1 MNPIWTIGEIFMF
14 ALRTP
19 LPISVSDSYFSG
31 TIYAVEVAAAE
42 TTVMITP
49 LDTHTSIPGTTVT
62 FEMAAQ
68 TLGDAADAKF
78 TVTANG
84 AAQEYTS
91 SLVTTWTYPET
102 TLWLSFESTQTA
114 FILTGT
120 GVTEITIPSAH
131 THILINDIETAVD
144 LAGITTTLSVEGST
158 NVIVQIPGTT
168 ASLEVPGLT
177 AEFTAITTVI
187 TTDGETKYCGDQTL
201 EAGDAGSACVMGT
214 TFTIDVSGAILY
226 LHDQGTTEVFNIP
239 GITTT
244 FVPK

>member
-1 MNPIWTIGEIFMF
+1 MDDMGNICVLITHSLAHICVKDIY
-14 ALRTP
+14 L
-19 LPISVSDSYFSG
+19 SG
-31 TIYAVEVAAAE
+31 TIYVVEVAAAE
-42 TTVMITP
+42 TTVLITP
-49 LDTHTSIPGTTVT
+49 LDTHTSIPGTTVN

-78 TVTANG
+78 TVTVDG
-84 AAQEYTS
+84 AGQEYTS

-131 THILINDIETAVD
+131 THVMVNGVETAVD

-168 ASLEVPGLT
+168 ASLEVAGFT
-177 AEFTAITTVI
+177 TEFTAVTTTI
-187 TTDGETKYCGDQTL
+187 AISGETTYCGDQTL
-201 EAGDAGSACVMGT
+201 EAGNAGSPCVMGT

-226 LHDQGTTEVFNIP
+226 LHDQGTTEIFNIP

-244 FVPK
+244 FVPNECQ